1 MKYFTI
7 LSKIF
12 ISVDNVTVSP
22 DDERS
27 EDSYHEEL
35 YSQADIEHI
44 PQAGTVDDLP
54 TEDKVGGHAEYG
66 EELQQE
72 VKQVLLY
79 ATNNLCYGPIY
90 LTLGLII

>member
-7 LSKIF
+7 LVKIF
-12 ISVDNVTVSP
+12 ITIDNVTVSP

-27 EDSYHEEL
+27 EDSDHEEL

-54 TEDKVGGHAEYG
+54 PKDKVGGHAKYG
-66 EELQQE
+66 EKLQQE

-79 ATNNLCYGPIY
+79 ATNNFCYGPIC
-90 LTLGLII
+90 LTLGIIN